1 MSDWFKKEEVEQ
13 PDHSFDIDAM
23 RITNKLIDVKQEGN
37 FLVAVTEYGVRF
49 RQRLPANKI
58 IDKKGDRW
66 ILKDRVAA

>member
-1 MSDWFKKEEVEQ
+1 MSDWVKKEEAVE

-23 RITNKLIDVKQEGN
+23 QITNKLASVHQEGN
-37 FLVAVTEYGVRF
+37 YLVGVTEFGVKF